1 MIGATTM
8 THPLPRYANVAPKI
22 HGERERKTSACEQKF
37 NPSTCERERKTSACE
52 QKFNPPACERER
64 KTSACEQKLN
74 LSACQSETVP
84 SVCDSGSTPSV
95 SGSCKCNNCHDSESC
110 SSCSIANGGY
120 LRAAPEVRP
129 PVPCRQRR
137 FTDDFSPEKY
147 FNESNIIQHDT
158 KRLKALDIP
167 LPLPSDLNNDSVFL
181 NEPFPNRHGPQ
192 IGPPPLPI
200 QPHVTSSHK
209 RFREPLPT
217 PAPPAQRGLSS
228 SQFYRKPS
236 DELPVPNRSLS
247 TQPLIHDHS
256 IEVTGKPNLEH
267 KLDDLSHLTVTL
279 PKKKSDH
286 KKLNRQKH
294 EPSKNNILIKIGTII
309 SSVLLIG
316 LMYMVAKSVREMFFV
331 SRHHISRPQH
341 LWNYSEPADSKLDT
355 TICFSC
361 ETMKEFERHQSRFDL
376 YGFKSGDKTRHCCVD
391 QLGHLKWL
399 VSMMKTNEILKQKEA
414 SKNSTS
420 KSSCSVK
427 VTMVQI
433 TNDGKTSL
441 TLNNTR
447 MKTFCKG
454 APINVTKNSLMVKK
468 EGMYMLY
475 MTMSVVLNPDKV
487 NEATGH
493 KVLKAYISCSK
504 SKKGKC
510 IEVET
515 LNKTQPLVDTQYH
528 VFNIYT
534 VKQFTS
540 GERFYPVLSEPKY
553 IYPSELGNFIGVV
566 EL

>member
-1 MIGATTM
+1 MIGVTTM

-22 HGERERKTSACEQKF
+22 RG
-37 NPSTCERERKTSACE
+37 ERERKTSACE
-52 QKFNPPACERER
+52 QKFNPPACEKER
-64 KTSACEQKLN
+64 KISACEQKLN

-84 SVCDSGSTPSV
+84 SVCGSGSTPSV

-181 NEPFPNRHGPQ
+181 NEPFPN
-192 IGPPPLPI
+192 
-200 QPHVTSSHK
+200 
-209 RFREPLPT
+209 PT

-228 SQFYRKPS
+228 SQFHRKPS

-256 IEVTGKPNLEH
+256 IEVTGKPYLEH
-267 KLDDLSHLTVTL
+267 KLDDFSHLTVTL
-279 PKKKSDH
+279 PRKKSDH

-294 EPSKNNILIKIGTII
+294 EPSKNNVLIKIGTII

-399 VSMMKTNEILKQKEA
+399 VSMMKTNEILKQKET
-414 SKNSTS
+414 SKNTTS